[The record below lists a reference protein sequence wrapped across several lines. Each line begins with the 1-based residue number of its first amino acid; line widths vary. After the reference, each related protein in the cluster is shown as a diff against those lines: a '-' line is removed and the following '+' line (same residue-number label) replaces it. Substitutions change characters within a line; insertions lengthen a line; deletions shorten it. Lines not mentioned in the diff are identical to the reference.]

1 MIKLFIPETRVAG
14 FLLPSVLRLDEA
26 GHVCPGLWLAAGWP
40 IMYSSLW
47 NLNNVLPGLKF
58 KISTFYESDLHPVNT
73 PPHHTS
79 TMLHQGVN
87 PAPKLVETK

>member
-14 FLLPSVLRLDEA
+14 FLLPSVLRLDE
-26 GHVCPGLWLAAGWP
+26 GQGLWLAAGWP

-73 PPHHTS
+73 PPPPRHTS
-79 TMLHQGVN
+79 TMLNQGVN
-87 PAPKLVETK
+87 PAPKFVETK

>member
-14 FLLPSVLRLDEA
+14 FFVAKCSVIGRGGSRDL
-26 GHVCPGLWLAAGWP
+26 CPGLWLAAGWP

-47 NLNNVLPGLKF
+47 NLNNVLRLKF

-79 TMLHQGVN
+79 TMDH
-87 PAPKLVETK
+87 